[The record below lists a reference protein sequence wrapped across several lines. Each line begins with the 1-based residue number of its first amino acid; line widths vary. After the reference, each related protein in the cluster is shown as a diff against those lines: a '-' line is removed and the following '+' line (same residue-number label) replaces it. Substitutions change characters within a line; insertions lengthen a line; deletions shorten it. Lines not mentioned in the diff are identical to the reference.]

1 MWGGVGVG
9 KICVARSIAV
19 LGCGACA
26 VSLKWFLSGSHF
38 KQDPGCTGHILGTF
52 LFIYLFFAKQT
63 FSECSKTAPPPPP
76 VNLAIASQS
85 SGRLDKNAF
94 LIDHCKVLK
103 LMKILMI
110 LKSL

>member
-1 MWGGVGVG
+1 MWGGVGVDR
-9 KICVARSIAV
+9 ICVARSIAL
-19 LGCGACA
+19 LG
-26 VSLKWFLSGSHF
+26 WFLSGSHF
-38 KQDPGCTGHILGTF
+38 KQDPGCTEHILSTF
-52 LFIYLFFAKQT
+52 FIYLFFAKQT
-63 FSECSKTAPPPPP
+63 FSEHSKTAPP
-76 VNLAIASQS
+76 VKLAIASQS